1 MRLAREKKNKEQEA
15 NNILNIKDEIKEEI
29 KINLEKKDKITSLDY
44 KGGSSN
50 SDEEFG
56 NINNSIN
63 RRNSIEIKHLK
74 ENIKPKE
81 NLKNYFQRMNAY
93 YKIDK
98 FKMYYYLYDL
108 ANNDYY
114 SLDNKFKFKINYE
127 KSPFVS
133 NMFKFLKEQLK
144 SVKDT
149 NNKDVY
155 KEYQGEDSFGF
166 LIYKKNEYFYVFKNE
181 FNRNL
186 FNDINRVKQYEINN
200 ASDVQTSRHSYK
212 TENENFD
219 KIDSRFLTSE
229 DFENK
234 INKFFKKF
242 NLIELPNYF
251 FRLNKKN
258 QFINNTKKDDNF
270 NDNKIDM
277 NYADE
282 NYFSAF
288 IEIDGAFAY
297 NDNNELDIIKE
308 DNKMFKVSKTIS
320 VSSWGKD
327 IKIEQEDKNNLKIK
341 GNTILLIEDKLS
353 FPKVIY
359 DLKKKQKMNKEELYL
374 SLNFLIYKTIKKI
387 NIFNE
392 YLNSISKEKKN
403 YSYCLLLI
411 YDTSPIANVENVIKT
426 ILCDLYNEKLIKY
439 SSFYIKVI
447 YVLPCISFNDSK
459 RVEKLEKKIKEME
472 DEMREIKMQLNQM
485 NVSRETKKI

>member
-1 MRLAREKKNKEQEA
+1 
-15 NNILNIKDEIKEEI
+15 
-29 KINLEKKDKITSLDY
+29 
-44 KGGSSN
+44 
-50 SDEEFG
+50 
-56 NINNSIN
+56 
-63 RRNSIEIKHLK
+63 
-74 ENIKPKE
+74 
-81 NLKNYFQRMNAY
+81 
-93 YKIDK
+93 
-98 FKMYYYLYDL
+98 
-108 ANNDYY
+108 
-114 SLDNKFKFKINYE
+114 
-127 KSPFVS
+127 
-133 NMFKFLKEQLK
+133 
-144 SVKDT
+144 
-149 NNKDVY
+149 
-155 KEYQGEDSFGF
+155 
-166 LIYKKNEYFYVFKNE
+166 
-181 FNRNL
+181 
-186 FNDINRVKQYEINN
+186 
-200 ASDVQTSRHSYK
+200 
-212 TENENFD
+212 
-219 KIDSRFLTSE
+219 
-229 DFENK
+229 
-234 INKFFKKF
+234 
-242 NLIELPNYF
+242 
-251 FRLNKKN
+251 
-258 QFINNTKKDDNF
+258 
-270 NDNKIDM
+270 
-277 NYADE
+277 
-282 NYFSAF
+282 
-288 IEIDGAFAY
+288 
-297 NDNNELDIIKE
+297 
-308 DNKMFKVSKTIS
+308 MFKVSKTIS